1 MAGVMPSGW
10 WGVVRGADP
19 RSAMLPVAILCL
31 VLLMVVP
38 VPAPLLDLFFILNI
52 GISLIV
58 LMVAINTRKPL
69 DFSAFP
75 TVLLFATLLRLSLN
89 VASTRVVL
97 VHGHEGTAAAGHV
110 IEAFGAF
117 LVGGDYVVGIF
128 VFAVLMIINLVV
140 ITKGAGRV
148 SEVAARFTLDALPGK
163 QMAIDADLNAGLLTA
178 DEARAR
184 RKEVTTEA
192 DFHGSMDGASKFVK
206 GDAVAGILIL
216 AINIIGG
223 LILGTVQHDLAI
235 GEAAKLYVL
244 LAIGDGLVAQVPA
257 LLLSIAAAMV
267 VTRVGSDEGLAG
279 QVTTQFSG
287 AGSWAPVAVILALL
301 AMLPGM
307 PALVIL
313 PAAAGAG
320 WLAYKLRARP
330 AAEVASDAPAAV
342 PTSIDWADVSD
353 TAAASLEIGFGLVPL
368 VDEARQAPLMA
379 RITAIRRQLSK
390 QLGFVLP
397 PVRVRDDLTLAPFAY
412 RIAVGGVTLGED
424 MAFPDD
430 MLAIEAGP
438 VETEIPGRV
447 VTDPAFG
454 LPARWIDPAEADL
467 ATAAGYTVVDAAS
480 VIGTHLNHLLALH
493 AHRLIGQD
501 EVQAMLDTLAEA
513 APALAGG
520 LVPKLMPLST
530 VTAVFQRLVEEGV
543 PVRDTRAVVAALIA
557 NAARSADPAE
567 LTELVRPALG
577 AAIVQTLVGLREA
590 VPAIALDPA
599 LENLLAQAV
608 RAAPGSLWPFDPDLG
623 QKVGEAVTEA
633 AVPLVAAGRRFA
645 IVTTPLVRRPLWALL
660 RVRLPQPVVLS
671 FTEIPDDR
679 TVDVVAVVG
688 GAGGAGVVGGGA
700 GVGAGGAGV
709 GGANPAQPTAARA
722 VP

>member
-1 MAGVMPSGW
+1 MIAALLT
-10 WGVVRGADP
+10 RADP
-19 RSAMLPVAILCL
+19 RAAMLPVAILLL

-38 VPAPLLDLFFILNI
+38 VPAVLLDLFFILNI
-52 GISLIV
+52 AISLIV

-75 TVLLFATLLRLSLN
+75 TVLLFATLLRLALN

-178 DEARAR
+178 DEARKR
-184 RKEVTTEA
+184 RAEVTTEA

-206 GDAVAGILIL
+206 GDAVAGVLIL

-223 LILGTVQHDLAI
+223 LVLGAVQHGLAI
-235 GEAAKLYVL
+235 GEAARVYLL

-267 VTRVGSDEGLAG
+267 VTRVGSELDLAG
-279 QVTTQFSG
+279 QVSSQFAQS
-287 AGSWAPVAVILALL
+287 ASWAPVAVILALL
-301 AMLPGM
+301 ALLPGM
-307 PALVIL
+307 PHLVIL
-313 PAAAGAG
+313 GAAGGAG
-320 WLAYKLRARP
+320 WIAWKLRK
-330 AAEVASDAPAAV
+330 AAAVVSGEEPPAPAA
-342 PTSIDWADVSD
+342 SIEWAEVSD
-353 TAAASLEIGFGLVPL
+353 VAPASLDIGFGLVPL
-368 VDEARQAPLMA
+368 VDEARGALLMA
-379 RITAIRRQLSK
+379 RITGIRRQLSK

-397 PVRVRDDLTLAPFAY
+397 PVRVRDDLALAPFAY
-412 RIAVGGVTLGED
+412 RISVGGVILGED
-424 MAFPDD
+424 LAFPDD
-430 MLAIEAGP
+430 VLAIEAGP
-438 VETEIPGRV
+438 VEAEIAGRPV
-447 VTDPAFG
+447 SDPAFG
-454 LPARWIDPAEADL
+454 LSARWIDPAEADL

-480 VIGTHLNHLLALH
+480 VIGTHLNHLLAAN

-501 EVQAMLDTLAEA
+501 EVQAMLDTLAES

-520 LVPKLMPLST
+520 LVPKLLPLST
-530 VTAVFQRLVEEGV
+530 VTAVIQRLVEEAV
-543 PVRDTRAVVAALIA
+543 PVRDTRAIVAALVA
-557 NAARSADPAE
+557 NAAKSQDPAE
-567 LTELVRPALG
+567 LTELIRPALG
-577 AAIVQTLVGLREA
+577 AAIVQTLAGLREA
-590 VPAIALDPA
+590 VAAIALDPV
-599 LENLLAQAV
+599 LENLLAGAV
-608 RAAPGSLWPFDPDLG
+608 RAAPGSPWPFDPELG
-623 QKVGEAVTEA
+623 QRVGEAVSA
-633 AVPLVAAGRRFA
+633 AAEGLMAENRRFA
-645 IVTTPLVRRPLWALL
+645 VVTTPLVRRPLWALL

-679 TVDVVAVVG
+679 TVDVAAVVG
-688 GAGGAGVVGGGA
+688 GADSPTPGPSRKREGSELPLVEGA
-700 GVGAGGAGV
+700 
-709 GGANPAQPTAARA
+709 
-722 VP
+722 

>member
-1 MAGVMPSGW
+1 MAGLLAT
-10 WGVVRGADP
+10 RGAGWRFDP
-19 RSAMLPVAILCL
+19 RKALLPVAILLL

-38 VPAPLLDLFFILNI
+38 VPAVLLDLFFILNI

-58 LMVAINTRKPL
+58 LMVAINTNKPL

-75 TVLLFATLLRLSLN
+75 TVLLFATLLRLALN

-184 RKEVTTEA
+184 RREVTTEA

-206 GDAVAGILIL
+206 GDAVAGVLIL

-223 LILGTVQHDLAI
+223 LILGTVQHDLAL
-235 GEAAKLYVL
+235 GEAAKVYLL

-267 VTRVGSDEGLAG
+267 VTRVGSDLDLAG
-279 QVTTQFSG
+279 QVTSQFSG
-287 AGSWAPVAVILALL
+287 AGNWLPVAVILALL
-301 AMLPGM
+301 ALLPGM
-307 PALVIL
+307 PWLITLPTAIGAGFIAWKLRTPA
-313 PAAAGAG
+313 PAAADST
-320 WLAYKLRARP
+320 
-330 AAEVASDAPAAV
+330 AAADAA
-342 PTSIDWADVSD
+342 TTTIEWADVSD
-353 TAAASLEIGFGLVPL
+353 TAAASLDIGFGLVPM
-368 VDEARQAPLMA
+368 VDDARKAPLMA

-397 PVRVRDDLTLAPFAY
+397 PIRVRDDLSLAPFAY
-412 RIAVGGVTLGED
+412 RIAIGGVTVGED
-424 MAFPDD
+424 LAFPDD
-430 MLAIEAGP
+430 VLAIEAGP
-438 VETEIPGRV
+438 VSATIDGRP

-454 LPARWIDPAEADL
+454 LPARWIAPDDADL

-480 VIGTHLNHLLALH
+480 VIGTHLNQLLAQH

-501 EVQAMLDTLAEA
+501 EVQALLDTLAET
-513 APALAGG
+513 APALAGA
-520 LVPKLMPLST
+520 LVPKLLPLAT
-530 VTAVFQRLVEEGV
+530 VTGVLQRLVEEGV
-543 PVRDTRAVVAALIA
+543 PVRDTRSIVSALVTS
-557 NAARSADPAE
+557 AARSTDAGE
-567 LTELVRPALG
+567 LTEIIRPALG
-577 AAIVQTLVGLREA
+577 AAIVQTLAGLREPVA
-590 VPAIALDPA
+590 AIALDPA
-599 LENLLAQAV
+599 LEQLLASAV
-608 RAAPGSLWPFDPDLG
+608 RAAPGSAWPFDPDLG
-623 QKVGEAVTEA
+623 ARVGEAVSA
-633 AVPLVAAGRRFA
+633 AAQPLVNDGRRFA
-645 IVTTPLVRRPLWALL
+645 VVTIPLVRRPLWALL
-660 RVRLPQPVVLS
+660 RVRLPQPVVLAFS
-671 FTEIPDDR
+671 EIPDDR
-679 TVDVVAVVG
+679 SIDVVAVVG
-688 GAGGAGVVGGGA
+688 GITPPAAIPNSPQTPGA
-700 GVGAGGAGV
+700 
-709 GGANPAQPTAARA
+709 
-722 VP
+722 

>member
-1 MAGVMPSGW
+1 MAGFSLPVAF
-10 WGVVRGADP
+10 RRADP
-19 RSAMLPVAILCL
+19 RAALLPVAILML

-38 VPAPLLDLFFILNI
+38 VPAVLLDAFFILNI
-52 GISLIV
+52 AISLIV

-69 DFSAFP
+69 DFSVFP

-178 DEARAR
+178 DEARLR
-184 RKEVTTEA
+184 RAEVTTEA

-206 GDAVAGILIL
+206 GDAVAGVLIL

-223 LILGTVQHDLAI
+223 LILGTVQHDLGL
-235 GEAAKLYVL
+235 GEAARVYLL

-267 VTRVGSDEGLAG
+267 VTRVGSELDLAG
-279 QVTTQFSG
+279 QVSSQFAQS
-287 AGSWAPVAVILALL
+287 ASWAPVAVILALL

-307 PALVIL
+307 PHLVIL
-313 PAAAGAG
+313 AAAAGAG
-320 WLAYKLRARP
+320 WIAWKLRKPAVVATSAEIPPP
-330 AAEVASDAPAAV
+330 AA
-342 PTSIDWADVSD
+342 TIDWAEVSD
-353 TAAASLEIGFGLVPL
+353 VAPASLDIGFGLVPL
-368 VDEARQAPLMA
+368 VDEARGALLMA
-379 RITAIRRQLSK
+379 RITGIRRQLSK

-397 PVRVRDDLTLAPFAY
+397 PVRVRDDLALPPFAY
-412 RIAVGGVTLGED
+412 RIAIAGVTMGED
-424 MAFPDD
+424 VAFPDD
-430 MLAIEAGP
+430 MLAIEAGAI
-438 VETEIPGRV
+438 ETEIPGRPV
-447 VTDPAFG
+447 KDPAFG
-454 LPARWIDPAEADL
+454 LPARWIAPEEADL

-480 VIGTHLNHLLALH
+480 VIGTHLNHLLAAH

-501 EVQAMLDTLAEA
+501 EVQAMLDTLAES
-513 APALAGG
+513 APALAAG
-520 LVPKLMPLST
+520 LVPKLLPLGT
-530 VTAVFQRLVEEGV
+530 VTIVVQRLVEEGV
-543 PVRDTRAVVAALIA
+543 PVRDTRTIVAALMGHA
-557 NAARSADPAE
+557 GRVQDPAE
-567 LTELVRPALG
+567 LAELVRPALG
-577 AAIVQTLVGLREA
+577 AAIIQTLAGLREPVA
-590 VPAIALDPA
+590 AIALDPV
-599 LENLLAQAV
+599 LENLLAAAV
-608 RAAPGSLWPFDPDLG
+608 RAAPGSAWPFDPELG
-623 QKVGEAVTEA
+623 QRVGEAIGA
-633 AVPLVAAGRRFA
+633 AAEGFIADNRRFA

-660 RVRLPQPVVLS
+660 RVRLPQPVVLA

-688 GAGGAGVVGGGA
+688 GRDAPQFQTEGA
-700 GVGAGGAGV
+700 
-709 GGANPAQPTAARA
+709 
-722 VP
+722 

>member
-1 MAGVMPSGW
+1 MKL
-10 WGVVRGADP
+10 RIDP
-19 RSAMLPVAILCL
+19 RAAMLPTAILSL

-38 VPAPLLDLFFILNI
+38 VPALLLDLFFILNI

-75 TVLLFATLLRLSLN
+75 TVLLFATLLRLALN

-178 DEARAR
+178 DEALKR
-184 RKEVTTEA
+184 RLEVTTEA

-206 GDAVAGILIL
+206 GDAVAGLLIL
-216 AINIIGG
+216 AINIVGG
-223 LILGTVQHDLAI
+223 LILGTVSHDLSIA
-235 GEAAKLYVL
+235 EAAKIYLL
-244 LAIGDGLVAQVPA
+244 LAVGDGLVAQVPA

-267 VTRVGSDEGLAG
+267 VTRVGSELDLAG
-279 QVTTQFSG
+279 QVTSQFAS
-287 AGSWAPVAVILALL
+287 AASWAPVAVILALL
-301 AMLPGM
+301 AALPGM
-307 PALVIL
+307 PHVIIL
-313 PAAAGAG
+313 AAAAGAG
-320 WLAYKLRARP
+320 FIAWKLRKP
-330 AAEVASDAPAAV
+330 AATVAAPAETAN
-342 PTSIDWADVSD
+342 PATIEWAEVSD
-353 TAAASLEIGFGLVPL
+353 TAAASLDLGFGLVPL
-368 VDEARQAPLMA
+368 VDAARGSPLMT
-379 RITAIRRQLSK
+379 RITGIRRQLSK
-390 QLGFVLP
+390 TLGFVLP
-397 PVRVRDDLTLAPFAY
+397 PVRVRDDLALAPFAY
-412 RIAVGGVTLGED
+412 RIAIGGVTVGED

-430 MLAIEAGP
+430 VLAIEAGP
-438 VETEIPGRV
+438 VATEIPGRP

-480 VIGTHLNHLLALH
+480 VIGTHLNHLLGVH

-501 EVQAMLDTLAEA
+501 EVQAMLDTLAET

-520 LVPKLMPLST
+520 LVPKLLPLAV
-530 VTAVFQRLVEEGV
+530 VTGVFQRLVEEGV
-543 PVRDTRAVVAALIA
+543 PVRDVRAIVSALVTS
-557 NAARSADPAE
+557 AARSNDAGE
-567 LTELVRPALG
+567 LTEIIRPALG
-577 AAIVQTLVGLREA
+577 ATIVQTLAGLREP
-590 VPAIALDPA
+590 VMAIALDPG
-599 LENLLAQAV
+599 LENLLAGAV
-608 RAAPGSLWPFDPDLG
+608 RAAPGSPWPFDPDLG
-623 QKVGEAVTEA
+623 QRVGEAISA
-633 AVPLVAAGRRFA
+633 AAQGLLADGRRFA
-645 IVTTPLVRRPLWALL
+645 VVTTPLVRRPLWLLL

-671 FTEIPDDR
+671 FVEIPDDR

-688 GAGGAGVVGGGA
+688 GARPPDGPINPSPEREGNAFSPVEGA
-700 GVGAGGAGV
+700 
-709 GGANPAQPTAARA
+709 
-722 VP
+722 